1 MSTYQIIYSIN
12 NIFMAYVV
20 YKMMMLF
27 YDKRRVPKSLEV
39 LSYTLYG
46 VVFNL
51 TAFFDVPPII
61 YIVLSLTSFFLLTFL
76 YQGSLLKRF
85 LNTLLMYII
94 LITIE
99 LTINYATGY
108 YITDLSDPMLFESTV
123 GITLISILTF
133 IAVLL
138 LGNFKNLRSGV
149 SIPWYYWLSI
159 LLIPGGTIV
168 MLISIVTAVEETN
181 DGLII
186 LDLSITLFINAIVFY
201 MYDRILLLS
210 QRDIEYSLMAQQ
222 NKFYR
227 QQLDIMQESSQRT
240 KAIRHDLKN
249 HLGSIAQMVKHSEVD
264 KTIQYIDDT
273 LEQVNCE
280 AEISSTGNL
289 ILDSMVN
296 YKLYDISKKGVKLN
310 YKVIVPPDL
319 PMSDFDLTII
329 LGNIIDNALEALG
342 HVTSNQKLLDIS
354 ISYNRD
360 RLIITVRNSF
370 DGQVKIENDRLQ
382 TMKASKENHGIGSMN
397 IESIVKKYNGGLT
410 ITHDAEFF
418 TIDAI
423 LFFDLGV
430 DNQSN

>member
-1 MSTYQIIYSIN
+1 
-12 NIFMAYVV
+12 MAYVV

>member
-1 MSTYQIIYSIN
+1 MNTYQIAYSLN
-12 NIFMAYVV
+12 NIFMTYVV
-20 YKMMMLF
+20 YRMMILF
-27 YDKRRVPKSLEV
+27 YDKRRISKRLEF

-46 VVFNL
+46 IIFNL
-51 TAFFDVPPII
+51 TIFFDVPPIT
-61 YIVLSLTSFFLLTFL
+61 YIIMSLTSFFLLTYL
-76 YQGSLLKRF
+76 YQGSLFKRF
-85 LNTLLMYII
+85 LSTLLMYII

-99 LTINYATGY
+99 LSINYATGY

-138 LGNFKNLRSGV
+138 LGSFKNLKLGV

-159 LLIPGGTIV
+159 LLIPGGTII

-186 LDLSITLFINAIVFY
+186 IDLSITLFINAIVFY

-227 QQLDIMQESSQRT
+227 QQFDIMQESSQRT

-249 HLGSIAQMVKHSEVD
+249 HLSAIGQMVKHNEIE
-264 KTIQYIDDT
+264 KTMQYIDHT
-273 LEQVNCE
+273 LRQVDYE

-289 ILDSMVN
+289 VLDSMVN
-296 YKLYDISKKGVKLN
+296 YKLHDIARNGVKLN
-310 YKVIVPPDL
+310 YKAVLPPNL
-319 PMSDFDLTII
+319 PMNDFDFTII
-329 LGNIIDNALEALG
+329 LGNIFDNAIEALEY
-342 HVTSNQKLLDIS
+342 VAATQRFLDIS
-354 ISYNRD
+354 IRYDRN

-370 DGQVKIENDRLQ
+370 DGRVEKENGRLHTRKISED
-382 TMKASKENHGIGSMN
+382 NHGIGLRN
-397 IESIVKKYNGGLT
+397 VESIVEKYNGVLK
-410 ITHDAEFF
+410 INHDSNFF
-418 TIDAI
+418 TVEIL
-423 LFFDLGV
+423 LFFDAEP
-430 DNQSN
+430 DT

>member
-1 MSTYQIIYSIN
+1 MNTYQIAYSLN
-12 NIFMAYVV
+12 NIFMTYVV
-20 YKMMMLF
+20 YRMMILF
-27 YDKRRVPKSLEV
+27 YDKRRISKRLEF

-46 VVFNL
+46 IIFNL
-51 TAFFDVPPII
+51 TIFFDVPPIT
-61 YIVLSLTSFFLLTFL
+61 YIIMSLTSFFLLTYL
-76 YQGSLLKRF
+76 YQGSLFKRF
-85 LNTLLMYII
+85 LSTLLMYII

-99 LTINYATGY
+99 LSINYATGY

-138 LGNFKNLRSGV
+138 LGSFKNLKLGV

-159 LLIPGGTIV
+159 LLIPGGTII

-186 LDLSITLFINAIVFY
+186 IDLSITLFINAIVFY

-227 QQLDIMQESSQRT
+227 QQFDIMQESSQRT

-249 HLGSIAQMVKHSEVD
+249 HLSAIGQMVKHNEIE
-264 KTIQYIDDT
+264 KTMQYIDHT
-273 LEQVNCE
+273 LGQVDYE

-289 ILDSMVN
+289 VLDSMVN
-296 YKLYDISKKGVKLN
+296 YKLHDIARNGVKLN
-310 YKVIVPPDL
+310 YKAVLPPNL
-319 PMSDFDLTII
+319 PMNDFDFTII
-329 LGNIIDNALEALG
+329 LGNIFDNAIESLEYVAA
-342 HVTSNQKLLDIS
+342 TQRFLDIS
-354 ISYNRD
+354 IRYDRN

-370 DGQVKIENDRLQ
+370 DGRVEKENGRLHTRKISED
-382 TMKASKENHGIGSMN
+382 NHGIGLRN
-397 IESIVKKYNGGLT
+397 VESIVEKYNGVLK
-410 ITHDAEFF
+410 INHDSNFF
-418 TIDAI
+418 TVEIL
-423 LFFDLGV
+423 LFFDAEP
-430 DNQSN
+430 DT